1 MITSHARL
9 GDSGR
14 AAGYTVSEAA
24 DAWRVFAAA
33 GWQTDVTTVRGG
45 RPPEDEFGD
54 PSRPGHAAWAAD
66 PVVQAKLDSAPAVH
80 DTDPA
85 GYDVVYFVGGHGTMW
100 DFPGTAQLSRPAA
113 HVYERGGVVASV
125 CHGASAL
132 SSLRLSD
139 GSLLV
144 ANRRIAAFTDSEE
157 RAIGLDGAPAAHLD
171 HGPARRMAPARAQ
184 RRPHADRDRT
194 GHQRRAPRRHPSPDH
209 PGPARSQHRP
219 TTSGTAGSRGLRPG
233 LFLPLPH
240 PAGPRRELHGPRP
253 LAGGHA
259 EQRLGHRADSHRTT
273 SPGGAVG
280 LTRLLAIVEAQAL
293 FLHLGRAH
301 PRLLLKAIG
310 NPRRDAAD
318 ARQQEEAKVR
328 QAQVRRAAREQEATR
343 AAEREAC
350 RPVCAGC

>member
-1 MITSHARL
+1 MSTTNTPRRHRALLVITSHARL

-14 AAGYTVSEAA
+14 ATGYTVSEAA
-24 DAWRVFAAA
+24 DAWSVFAAA

-100 DFPGTAQLSRPAA
+100 DFPGNAQLSRLAA

-132 SSLRLSD
+132 TSLRLSD

-157 RAIGLDGAPAAHLD
+157 RAIGLDGVVPFLLQSRLEDLGADVVAAGLWEYQVVTDGRLVTGQNPASA
-171 HGPARRMAPARAQ
+171 
-184 RRPHADRDRT
+184 
-194 GHQRRAPRRHPSPDH
+194 
-209 PGPARSQHRP
+209 
-219 TTSGTAGSRGLRPG
+219 AGV
-233 LFLPLPH
+233 
-240 PAGPRRELHGPRP
+240 
-253 LAGGHA
+253 A
-259 EQRLGHRADSHRTT
+259 EQ
-273 SPGGAVG
+273 AV
-280 LTRLLAIVEAQAL
+280 
-293 FLHLGRAH
+293 
-301 PRLLLKAIG
+301 
-310 NPRRDAAD
+310 AA
-318 ARQQEEAKVR
+318 V
-328 QAQVRRAAREQEATR
+328 
-343 AAEREAC
+343 
-350 RPVCAGC
+350 AGWQ